1 MANDALTVDGAIA
14 TLTLPG
20 PLDAACVER
29 LADHCARVA
38 ADDAVR
44 VLLLQAE
51 AAVWAGWSE
60 EAERRAEEGGLIGD
74 PFGVF
79 AAVPQPTLA
88 VVEGAVREAG
98 LELALC
104 ADIRLAGAGASFALA
119 GVGAGAFPIA
129 GGLARLARTLGRARA
144 LELVVGGATID
155 AATALR
161 WGLVS
166 AVADDARAEAHALAA
181 RIAQRGPL
189 ATRFA
194 KEALRRGPEMPLEQA
209 LRYEAD
215 LSVLLQTSAD
225 RAEGVRAFLEK
236 RAPQFHGR

>member
-1 MANDALTVDGAIA
+1 ML
-14 TLTLPG
+14 
-20 PLDAACVER
+20 
-29 LADHCARVA
+29 
-38 ADDAVR
+38 
-44 VLLLQAE
+44 
-51 AAVWAGWSE
+51 
-60 EAERRAEEGGLIGD
+60 
-74 PFGVF
+74 
-79 AAVPQPTLA
+79 
-88 VVEGAVREAG
+88 
-98 LELALC
+98 
-104 ADIRLAGAGASFALA
+104 
-119 GVGAGAFPIA
+119 
-129 GGLARLARTLGRARA
+129 
-144 LELVVGGATID
+144 GGATID

-194 KEALRRGPEMPLEQA
+194 KEALRHGPEMPLAQA